1 MMDPLEFWTIC
12 NANGILLSREQMEI
26 FERFHDELL
35 YWNEKVNLI
44 SRKDMDNI
52 WIRHFMHSLSI
63 VKANL
68 IDPKSHCMD
77 VGCGGGFPGIPVGI
91 ARPDVHITLVDSIAK
106 KMKLTSMFADHTG
119 QRNFKAVVTRMED
132 LATQKE
138 LRGSFDHILARAVAP
153 ISSLIQWTKPLLK
166 SNGSYM
172 LLKGGDLTDEI
183 NVAKQSFPGLIINE
197 IPIKW
202 LAVQWFET
210 EEKKLLICSF
220 DSHS

>member
-1 MMDPLEFWTIC
+1 
-12 NANGILLSREQMEI
+12 
-26 FERFHDELL
+26 
-35 YWNEKVNLI
+35 
-44 SRKDMDNI
+44 MDNI

-153 ISSLIQWTKPLLK
+153 ISSLIHWTKPLLK

-202 LAVQWFET
+202 LGVQWFET

-220 DSHS
+220 DNHS